1 MINSDWLAYDSYY
14 KRDIELP
21 KEDDQWSTVNVS
33 LSGPLSFW
41 IGILVIA
48 MLIQLVV
55 IPLSMHYGDQNQL
68 LDPYINAFANYVI
81 FIPGI
86 IVLPLI
92 AALWIGDK
100 VSNSIGNHKT
110 ALASKGIINALY
122 AAMVYIITITI
133 IYIIMVYLDAGV
145 LSKVT
150 SITFIEYLITV
161 PLAIIVVVVPLF
173 ALLSASRHYN
183 KPPQTKPAAK
193 KVPSDTNK

>member
-1 MINSDWLAYDSYY
+1 M
-14 KRDIELP
+14 
-21 KEDDQWSTVNVS
+21 
-33 LSGPLSFW
+33 
-41 IGILVIA
+41 
-48 MLIQLVV
+48 
-55 IPLSMHYGDQNQL
+55 
-68 LDPYINAFANYVI
+68 I

-92 AALWIGDK
+92 AARWIGDK
-100 VSNSIGNHKT
+100 VSNSIGNDKT

-133 IYIIMVYLDAGV
+133 IYIIMVYLDAG

-173 ALLSASRHYN
+173 ALSCLKALQQA
-183 KPPQTKPAAK
+183 P
-193 KVPSDTNK
+193 TNEACR